1 VDAHRDVP
9 TASIRMRGGRIR
21 LPAYTEEQSRD
32 DDAKDERMPM
42 TVEQIRG
49 EYAGANGRSFYA
61 EGRFAVVNCTFKEGR
76 NGRFATIELRDGT
89 GSFTARVF
97 DAVLVEGVDTAGAI
111 DARVK
116 VEEYN
121 GAMSA
126 IVNAW
131 SVAELSAEDVLRL
144 GGLDPEVHRQR
155 VATLEAWLD
164 ECDGTVYGDVLRA
177 CFAAPGTWDDFCMA
191 PAAVRLH
198 HAEPGGLVRHL
209 VEVGL
214 AGLALLDST
223 GQEYDRPY
231 FLAGVF
237 LHDLGKLDTYTLPPT
252 ISYTA
257 EGLLGEHQ
265 IWSTFRLG
273 KACAAVGAPASIE
286 AKLVHIIEQAHGAY
300 RHAQWQEP
308 LGLEAKALANADF
321 FSSRL
326 GETDKERKSQ
336 EALDQLLADEASAG
350 AARGFDAFGSSAPD
364 APQALATDAPGGL
377 F

>member
-1 VDAHRDVP
+1 
-9 TASIRMRGGRIR
+9 M
-21 LPAYTEEQSRD
+21 
-32 DDAKDERMPM
+32 AK
-42 TVEQIRG
+42 TVEQIRS
-49 EYAGANGRSFYA
+49 EYGTAGGRAFFA
-61 EGRFAVVNCTFKEGR
+61 EGRFAVVNCTFKDGR
-76 NGRFATIELRDGT
+76 NGRFATVELRDGT
-89 GSFTARVF
+89 GSFTARAF
-97 DAVLVEGVDTAGAI
+97 DAPLVAGIDTAGAI

-121 GAMSA
+121 GSMSA
-126 IVNAW
+126 IINAW
-131 SVAELSAEDVLRL
+131 DAAELSTDDILRL
-144 GGLDPEVHRQR
+144 GGLDPDVHASR
-155 VATLEAWLD
+155 VATLDAWLD

-223 GQEYDRPY
+223 GEEYDRPY

-257 EGLLGEHQ
+257 AGLLGEHQ
-265 IWSTFRLG
+265 VWSIFRLG
-273 KACAAVGAPASIE
+273 KACAKVGVSASIE

-308 LGLEAKALANADF
+308 LGTEVKALANADF

-326 GETDKERKSQ
+326 GETDKERRSQ

-350 AARGFDAFGSSAPD
+350 AARGFETLDADSEPSQPEAAGPV
-364 APQALATDAPGGL
+364 L

>member
-1 VDAHRDVP
+1 
-9 TASIRMRGGRIR
+9 M
-21 LPAYTEEQSRD
+21 
-32 DDAKDERMPM
+32 AK
-42 TVEQIRG
+42 TVELIRD
-49 EYAGANGRSFYA
+49 EYGTSRGRAFYA

-97 DAVLVEGVDTAGAI
+97 DAPLIDGIDTAGAV
-111 DARVK
+111 DARLK
-116 VEEYN
+116 VEDYN

-126 IVNAW
+126 IVQAW
-131 SVAELSAEDVLRL
+131 DVAALSTEDILRL
-144 GGLDPEVHRQR
+144 GGLDPEVHRSR
-155 VATLEAWLD
+155 VTTLEAWLN

-223 GQEYDRPY
+223 GEEYDRPY

-257 EGLLGEHQ
+257 QGLLGEHQ
-265 IWSTFRLG
+265 VWSIFRLG
-273 KACAAVGAPASIE
+273 KACAAVGVSASIE

-308 LGLEAKALANADF
+308 LGVEAKALANADF

-326 GETDKERKSQ
+326 GSTDKERKSQ
-336 EALDQLLADEASAG
+336 DALDRLLGEEASAG
-350 AARGFDAFGSSAPD
+350 AARGFEKLDAESEPSQPEAVGP
-364 APQALATDAPGGL
+364 GL